1 MHPAVPF
8 VLALKALECWLAMA
22 DYMVVVLNDLFL
34 YGHEIGIQF

>member
-1 MHPAVPF
+1 MHPAVQF